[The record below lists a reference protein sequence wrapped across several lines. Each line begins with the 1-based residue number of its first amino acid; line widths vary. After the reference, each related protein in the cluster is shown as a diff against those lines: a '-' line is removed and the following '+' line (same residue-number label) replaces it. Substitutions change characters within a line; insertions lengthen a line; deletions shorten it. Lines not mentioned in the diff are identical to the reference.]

1 MSSQEISQAVRA
13 VPTNSFR
20 DLLTSEIPNLRAFA
34 VSLSG
39 SVHLADDL
47 VQETLLKA
55 WSNASS
61 FREGTNMR
69 AWLFTILRNS
79 YFSLYRKR
87 SREVRDADGIYAQ
100 TLSVTGS
107 QESSIDLADFRTA
120 LGKLPEEQR
129 EVLIMVGASG
139 LSYEEAAE
147 VCQVAV
153 GTIKSRLNR
162 ARIKLADLLGMR
174 PELKPESG
182 EAEAT
187 AKIRETGAGKA
198 LPQDVG
204 S

>member
-1 MSSQEISQAVRA
+1 MEREDVAMEPARA

-55 WSNASS
+55 WSNSGS

-87 SREVRDADGIYAQ
+87 SREVRDTDGIYAQ
-100 TLSVTGS
+100 TLSVRGS

-120 LGKLPEEQR
+120 LAKLPEEQR

-174 PELKPESG
+174 PENEADEQSG
-182 EAEAT
+182 NDAQ
-187 AKIRETGAGKA
+187 GALVK
-198 LPQDVG
+198 
-204 S
+204 